1 MKIYNINNPE
11 KFLDVVKQCKGE
23 VELVS
28 KQGDRLNMKSELTK
42 YIAIT
47 QLFTDNT
54 FINEMELIASNPD
67 DVTLLMDYM
76 MEGETDNSSIPIF
89 TNSSVS
95 SRSPPSSPQMPAHFP
110 YLWALSTT
118 ILIIRR
124 IAL

>member
-1 MKIYNINNPE
+1 MKIYNIANPE

-28 KQGDRLNMKSELTK
+28 KQGDRLNLKSELTK

-54 FINEMELIASNPD
+54 FINEMELIASDPD

-76 MEGETDNSSIPIF
+76 MEGK
-89 TNSSVS
+89 
-95 SRSPPSSPQMPAHFP
+95 
-110 YLWALSTT
+110 
-118 ILIIRR
+118 
-124 IAL
+124 